1 MMSIHFKYPA
11 VSCRDNLVHTV
22 ANSKA
27 TTEEEDIVRS
37 FHIVQIFG
45 TTSSALKIACLLIS

>member
-1 MMSIHFKYPA
+1 MMHDVHHYFKYPT

-37 FHIVQIFG
+37 FH
-45 TTSSALKIACLLIS
+45 